1 MRWKTLRGPK
11 KLSMQAMLTFGCHK
25 IATML
30 EEYIENGNY
39 LSNIENKKRR
49 KNDKSRRD

>member
-39 LSNIENKKRR
+39 LSNIEKKRR

>member
-1 MRWKTLRGPK
+1 MDNLKRSPK
-11 KLSMQAMLTFGCHK
+11 IVHAGDAYIWFHK

-30 EEYIENGNY
+30 EDYIENGNY